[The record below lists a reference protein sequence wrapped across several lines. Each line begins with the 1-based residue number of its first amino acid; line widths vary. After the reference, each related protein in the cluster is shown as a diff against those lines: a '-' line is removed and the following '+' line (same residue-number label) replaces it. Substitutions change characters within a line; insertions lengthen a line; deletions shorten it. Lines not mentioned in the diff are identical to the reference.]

1 MGAIGK
7 ALTSETFTK
16 TIGTIATVAG
26 TLAKAKGQKVAG
38 KAEAQAQR
46 YNAAISRQEAVI
58 VENKKIL
65 ETKRLMKRKKEILST
80 QRALFSKGGVLLEGS
95 PLEVIR
101 DTETEI
107 EFDNLVNI
115 YNRDVEKSRFLSE
128 ARIGEFEAGVAEREG
143 RRRAR
148 RTILT
153 GISKF
158 AATAFKPATKT
169 KTTTPIS
176 LKEGLMG

>member
-7 ALTSETFTK
+7 VLTSEAFTGAVK
-16 TIGTIATVAG
+16 AIG
-26 TLAKAKGQKVAG
+26 TLAQAKGQVVAG
-38 KAEAQAQR
+38 KAEAQTQK
-46 YNAAISRQEAVI
+46 YNAAISRQEAKI
-58 VENKKIL
+58 VEDKKIL

-101 DTETEI
+101 DTEAEI
-107 EFDNLVNI
+107 ELDNLTNK

-128 ARIGEFEAGVAEREG
+128 AKFREFEAGVAEREG
-143 RRRAR
+143 RRRGR

-153 GISKF
+153 GLTRF
-158 AATAFKPATKT
+158 AATAFEKIPKPQKD
-169 KTTTPIS
+169 IGVGVG
-176 LKEGLMG
+176 LKPF

>member
-7 ALTSETFTK
+7 ALTSPVFTSVVK
-16 TIGTIATVAG
+16 AVGTIGRAR
-26 TLAKAKGQKVAG
+26 GQVIAG

-46 YNAAISRQEAVI
+46 YNAAISRQEAKI
-58 VENKKIL
+58 VEDKKIL
-65 ETKRLMKRKKEILST
+65 ETKLLMKRKKDILST
-80 QRALFSKGGVLLEGS
+80 QRALFSKSGVLLEGS

-101 DTETEI
+101 DTESEI
-107 EFDNLVNI
+107 ELDNLINR
-115 YNRDVEKSRFLSE
+115 YNRDIEKSRFLSE
-128 ARIGEFEAGVAEREG
+128 ARIEEREAGIAERIG

-158 AATAFKPATKT
+158 AATAFEPVKKT
-169 KTTTPIS
+169 KTTFSPIS